1 MTRGSKT
8 KEWKLCANIF
18 FQGKDYKGG
27 KDGMGGIGRLGL
39 TPIYY

>member
-1 MTRGSKT
+1 MTRESKT

-27 KDGMGGIGRLGL
+27 KDGKGGIERLGL